1 MGKVIIQ
8 GTYDQGQKSFVS
20 EFFDVEEYLVL
31 LREKCLTKWG
41 SVLMHSSIPTQID
54 KLNLRNHL
62 MNLQTSEGL
71 ITAGIQVSLTG
82 QYFRLLL

>member
-31 LREKCLTKWG
+31 LREKCLTK
-41 SVLMHSSIPTQID
+41 
-54 KLNLRNHL
+54 
-62 MNLQTSEGL
+62 
-71 ITAGIQVSLTG
+71 
-82 QYFRLLL
+82 